1 MKKVL
6 IRLAVFV
13 TVFTLVLSFF
23 GGIGVAYVKKNIDF
37 ELDEALFQRAKE
49 DHTVYYYAYNEE
61 GDLSEVYKS
70 SRDTVREWVDFDE
83 ISNAFKLGFL
93 AMEDREFYNHH
104 GVNIRRTIAAM
115 ANHIF
120 KFKSTFG
127 ASTITQQVIKNI
139 SGDNEAS
146 ISRKIKE
153 IFRALTLESNHTKD
167 DIFELYLNVVPMT
180 GNIYGICAASEIYFG
195 KEASE
200 VSLAE
205 AATIV
210 GITNAPAKYNPYT
223 KPEACIEKRNRVLF
237 AMHDV
242 GYIGDEA
249 YEKALSE
256 PLALNGEKRNFGISS
271 WFIETANE
279 DIIADMSYKYDMS
292 HSAARLMLNGAKIIL
307 TMHPEIQKTLENYF
321 SDTSNLSAKFNDGLN
336 YSMVVSDP
344 YSGNLLA
351 LVGNG
356 GVKQGERLYNFATA
370 SITPGSVLKPL
381 ALYAPLIDEGKITW
395 STMLDDSPT
404 EYVKQGDDEV
414 PYPRNSPDVYDGYID
429 VNEALKRSKNT
440 VAVRLYNM
448 LGAKR
453 IFDHLKND
461 YGFATLTER
470 GVGVNGT
477 AVSDLGSAPLA
488 LGQLSYGVSLR
499 ALTEAYNVFS
509 NEGVISK
516 GRSYTRVYDRDGK
529 AILENKE
536 SRKRLY
542 STDTAQLMTQLL
554 SSVVTDGTA
563 RQIRLKEIVDVAGKT
578 GTSGNDRDRLFV
590 GYTPYLTAGIW
601 CGYGGS
607 DTPVG
612 QNDPSHL
619 KIWDEVMTL
628 IHEKTVF
635 KGYDE
640 NIRAFSTDKLLI
652 APYCSK
658 SGYTPSEFCEL
669 NDDSHVKLG
678 YFKCSDLENRECEY
692 CKEYLQDA
700 TPVI

>member
-6 IRLAVFV
+6 MRLAVFI
-13 TVFTLVLSFF
+13 TVFSVILSVFC
-23 GGIGVAYVKKNIDF
+23 GIGVAYAKKNIDF
-37 ELDEALFQRAKE
+37 DLDEALFQKAKE
-49 DHTVYYYAYNEE
+49 DQTVYYYAYKTNGE
-61 GDLSEVYKS
+61 LTEVYKS

-83 ISNAFKLGFL
+83 ISNELKLGFL
-93 AMEDREFYNHH
+93 AMEDREFYDHH
-104 GVNIRRTIAAM
+104 GVNLKRTLAAM

-120 KFKSTFG
+120 KFRSTFG

-139 SGDNEAS
+139 SGDNETS
-146 ISRKIKE
+146 VTRKIKE
-153 IFRALTLESNHTKD
+153 IFRALSLESNHTKN

-180 GNIYGICAASEIYFG
+180 GNIYGVCAASEIYFG

-200 VSLAE
+200 LSLAE

-223 KPEACIEKRNRVLF
+223 KPESCTEKRNRVLY
-237 AMHDV
+237 AMRDV
-242 GYIGDEA
+242 GYISDEA
-249 YEKALSE
+249 YNEALNE
-256 PLALNGEKRNFGISS
+256 PLEVKSEKGNYGISS

-279 DIIADMSYKYDMS
+279 DIITDICHKYELS
-292 HSAARLMLNGAKIIL
+292 HSAARLMLNGASVIL
-307 TMHPEIQKTLENYF
+307 TMQPEVQKILENYF
-321 SDTSNLSAKFNDGLN
+321 ADTENLSYKFNEGLN
-336 YSMVVSDP
+336 YSMVISDP

-356 GVKQGERLYNFATA
+356 GLKRGERLFNYATA

-381 ALYAPLIDEGKITW
+381 ALYAPLVEEGKISW
-395 STMLDDSPT
+395 STMIDDSPT
-404 EYVKQGDDEV
+404 EYVTQGGEQI
-414 PYPRNSPDVYDGYID
+414 PYPRNSPDAYDGYID

-448 LGAKR
+448 LGGRR
-453 IFDHLKND
+453 IFEHLKND
-461 YGFATLTER
+461 YGFSTLTER
-470 GVGVNGT
+470 GVGASGT

-499 ALTEAYNVFS
+499 ALTEAYNVFA
-509 NEGVISK
+509 NEGVISD
-516 GRSYTRVYDRDGK
+516 GRSYVRVYDREGK
-529 AILENKE
+529 MILEKNI
-536 SRKRLY
+536 SQKRLY
-542 STDTAQLMTQLL
+542 SDDTAQLMTQLL
-554 SSVVTDGTA
+554 SSVVADGTA
-563 RQIRLKEIVDVAGKT
+563 RHIRLKEIVDVAGKT

-601 CGYGGS
+601 CGYGDS

-628 IHEKTVF
+628 IHEETVF
-635 KGYDE
+635 DGYDE
-640 NIRAFSTDKLLI
+640 NIRAFSTNKLLI

-658 SGYTPSEFCEL
+658 SGCTPSEYCEL
-669 NDDSHVKLG
+669 NDESSVKLG
-678 YFKCSDLENRECEY
+678 YFKCSDFENKECEY
-692 CKEYLQDA
+692 CKEYLQNGA
-700 TPVI
+700 PVV